1 MKLKAKPV
9 EETAIVD
16 RGVVESISHEAL
28 VYAEKFFGYEVC
40 LNRQK
45 GYLIFI
51 RCENKPISI
60 LVSVAAFFIIC
71 IKNCCC
77 FFL

>member
-9 EETAIVD
+9 EETAFVD

-51 RCENKPISI
+51 KSI
-60 LVSVAAFFIIC
+60 
-71 IKNCCC
+71 
-77 FFL
+77 

>member
-9 EETAIVD
+9 EETAFVD

-45 GYLIFI
+45 DTLY
-51 RCENKPISI
+51 KY
-60 LVSVAAFFIIC
+60 
-71 IKNCCC
+71 
-77 FFL
+77 